1 MEGGRQPVLRTHLD
15 LATDGITELMYNVTH
30 GPHHGHLEVMDVG
43 LVTDL
48 RKNTAYFS
56 SRELMTE
63 RVFYV
68 HDDSETKRDSFHFVA
83 LSSEE
88 EDFQYVGIFHVDILL
103 KNDNTPVRAVD
114 KVCTPFVVVKRCI
127 WLTRMR
133 NHKKRFLIECH
144 CT

>member
-1 MEGGRQPVLRTHLD
+1 
-15 LATDGITELMYNVTH
+15 
-30 GPHHGHLEVMDVG
+30 MDVG
-43 LVTDL
+43 LVTVL

-68 HDDSETKRDSFHFVA
+68 HDDSETRRDSFHFVA

-88 EDFQYVGIFHVDILL
+88 EDFQYVGVFHVDVLL

-114 KVCTPFVVVKRCI
+114 KVRYE
-127 WLTRMR
+127 
-133 NHKKRFLIECH
+133 NHYYLSIRYSFHCLSLIYAICLKE
-144 CT
+144 TTYLK

>member
-1 MEGGRQPVLRTHLD
+1 VVEGGRQPVLRTHLD
-15 LATDGITELMYNVTH
+15 LATNRITELMYNVTH
-30 GPHHGHLEVMDVG
+30 GPHHGRLDVMDVG
-43 LVTDL
+43 LVTVL

-68 HDDSETKRDSFHFVA
+68 HDDSETRRDSFHFVA

-88 EDFQYVGIFHVDILL
+88 EDFQYVGVFHVDVLL

-114 KVCTPFVVVKRCI
+114 KVCPLFHMVPRRSLSKVLKRKC
-127 WLTRMR
+127 
-133 NHKKRFLIECH
+133 
-144 CT
+144 

>member
-1 MEGGRQPVLRTHLD
+1 
-15 LATDGITELMYNVTH
+15 MYNVTH
-30 GPHHGHLEVMDVG
+30 GPHHGHLDVMDVG
-43 LVTDL
+43 LVTVL
-48 RKNTAYFS
+48 RRNTAYFS

-114 KVCTPFVVVKRCI
+114 KVCSPFNMVKRCS
-127 WLTRMR
+127 
-133 NHKKRFLIECH
+133 
-144 CT
+144 